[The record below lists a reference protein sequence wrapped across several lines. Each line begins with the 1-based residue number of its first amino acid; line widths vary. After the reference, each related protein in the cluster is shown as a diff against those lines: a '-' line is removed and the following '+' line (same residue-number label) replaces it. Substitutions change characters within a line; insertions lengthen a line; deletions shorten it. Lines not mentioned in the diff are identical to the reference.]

1 MIKSAFMLTEAMFA
15 INSNEAHS
23 MIIENCLN
31 QLFLAVDQYLFGLN
45 ADIMALNNSLEQD

>member
-1 MIKSAFMLTEAMFA
+1 MLTEAMFA